1 MYVLHIHTT
10 YPVLVP
16 IIVVNS
22 INLNLISRLN
32 NSFSE
37 YCAEYAVSNCQY
49 DSFFLP
55 ICY

>member
-22 INLNLISRLN
+22 INLNLISCLN

-49 DSFFLP
+49 DSFFPP